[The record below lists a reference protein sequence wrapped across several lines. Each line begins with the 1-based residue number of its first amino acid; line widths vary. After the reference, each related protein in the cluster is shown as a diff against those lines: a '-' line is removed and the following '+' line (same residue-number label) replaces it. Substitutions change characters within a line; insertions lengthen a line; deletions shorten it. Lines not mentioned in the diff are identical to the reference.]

1 MVFLDQSGFMLQ
13 PTVRRTWAPQ
23 GQTPIHASWDR
34 HDRLSVTGALTVSPL
49 QKRVGLYFSIASSN
63 ITGDDVFAFVPQL
76 RRHLKRPLL
85 VIWDRFSGHKKAA
98 RRLRDLYGARIHVEL
113 LPAYAPE
120 LNVVEQSWGH
130 TKYGELANF
139 IPHDVDDLAQ
149 EIAGSLLAKHRR
161 PDLLN
166 AFFLHARLDL

>member
-1 MVFLDQSGFMLQ
+1 MLQ

-23 GQTPIHASWDR
+23 GQTPMHARWDR
-34 HDRLSVTGALTVSPL
+34 HDRLAVTGAMTVSPL
-49 QKRVGLYFSIASSN
+49 QKRFGLYVSLASSN
-63 ITGDDVFAFVPQL
+63 LTGDDVFAFVQQL
-76 RRHLKRPLL
+76 QRHLQRPLL
-85 VIWDRFSGHKKAA
+85 VIWARCSGHKKAA
-98 RRLRDLYGARIHVEL
+98 RRLRDLSGARIPVAF

-120 LNVVEQSWGH
+120 LNVGEQCWGH
-130 TKYGELANF
+130 TKYGELANC